1 MSAAVDTPVN
11 MWMWTTDGD
20 NRIQSRRQSI
30 PFILVFVRSEKNG
43 KCNMNIHHLC
53 FIVSE
58 NELEID
64 CKPDWEC
71 LPPAR
76 TRTHTRRRTN
86 KPKT

>member
-1 MSAAVDTPVN
+1 
-11 MWMWTTDGD
+11 
-20 NRIQSRRQSI
+20 
-30 PFILVFVRSEKNG
+30 
-43 KCNMNIHHLC
+43 MNIHHLC

-71 LPPAR
+71 LPPR
-76 TRTHTRRRTN
+76 PDTHTRTRRRTN

>member
-20 NRIQSRRQSI
+20 NLIQSRRQSI
-30 PFILVFVRSEKNG
+30 PFILVFVRSEKNV

-64 CKPDWEC
+64 
-71 LPPAR
+71 
-76 TRTHTRRRTN
+76 
-86 KPKT
+86 